1 MMTNRGTKLIVA
13 LGMFLVMAVPIR
25 DAHAAGL
32 YVRDGV
38 SAMIRE
44 FPYDNSRVMAMA
56 QANDYLEIFEGRGEW
71 LRIKTPKGEEGWI
84 QNRFLTKTMPKKL
97 VIDQLNEKIKALTD
111 ENTAL
116 QEENAQLQ
124 RDSRERNYKMSG
136 FSKELED
143 SRKQY
148 DTLRQESSHYLD
160 LKNRYDTLQAQFKE
174 SADRMDQ
181 LKRENSRMK
190 TSERLIFTLVGGGFI
205 IIGLVIG
212 TLLQFFRVKPQKGGY
227 KF

>member
-1 MMTNRGTKLIVA
+1 MMNRGTKLFVL
-13 LGMFLVMAVPIR
+13 LGMLLIAAMPVR

-38 SAMIRE
+38 SAVIRE

-71 LRIKTPKGEEGWI
+71 LKIKTPKGEEGWI
-84 QNRFLTKTMPKKL
+84 QSRFLTKTMPKKL
-97 VIDQLNEKIKALTD
+97 VIDQLNEKIKALTE

-124 RDSRERNYKMSG
+124 RDTRERSYKMSG

-143 SRKQY
+143 ARKQY
-148 DTLRQESSHYLD
+148 DTLKQESSRYLE
-160 LKNRYDTLQAQFKE
+160 LKSRYDSLQAQMKE
-174 SADRMDQ
+174 SVDKMDL
-181 LKRENSRMK
+181 LKRENSRLK

-212 TLLQFFRVKPQKGGY
+212 TLLQFFRGKPNKGGY

>member
-1 MMTNRGTKLIVA
+1 MTNRGTKLVVA
-13 LGMFLVMAVPIR
+13 LGMLFVIAVPIR
-25 DAHAAGL
+25 GAHAAGL

-38 SAMIRE
+38 SAAIRE
-44 FPYDNSRVMAMA
+44 FPYDNSKVTAMA

-71 LRIKTPKGEEGWI
+71 LKVKTPKGEEGWI
-84 QNRFLTKTMPKKL
+84 QNRFLTRTMPKKL
-97 VIDQLNEKIKALTD
+97 VIDQLNEKIKALTE

-136 FSKELED
+136 FSKDLED
-143 SRKQY
+143 ARRQY
-148 DTLRQESSHYLD
+148 DTLKQESSRYLE
-160 LKNRYDTLQAQFKE
+160 LKGRYDTLQAQFRE
-174 SADRMDQ
+174 SADKMDQ
-181 LKRENSRMK
+181 LKRENGRLK

-212 TLLQFFRVKPQKGGY
+212 TLLQFLRGKPKKAGY